1 MFSPSRSAAAPELAY
16 LKSFRHKQK
25 HVAQASYDVE
35 TTSSGP
41 SRTRPGG
48 ALTQAPRRRDKA
60 CLEACR
66 LVSGE
71 ARSSLCESD
80 WLRVGLSAVAARRRA
95 AHFVGSQQRWNVQVS
110 KERREGKRKV
120 LLLLQLVFPD
130 VASRLIMAQNHNL
143 VCPFVSPPR
152 VHRRDFPRQDQ
163 PQSNLLATR
172 ALDAGWRLNNYYIT
186 LPNIHS

>member
-1 MFSPSRSAAAPELAY
+1 MSDKTGGILFSPSRSAAAPELAY

-80 WLRVGLSAVAARRRA
+80 WLQIGLSAVAARRRA

-110 KERREGKRKV
+110 KERREGKRREEKGV
-120 LLLLQLVFPD
+120 VV
-130 VASRLIMAQNHNL
+130 VATSVSRCGKPAHNG
-143 VCPFVSPPR
+143 SK
-152 VHRRDFPRQDQ
+152 
-163 PQSNLLATR
+163 S
-172 ALDAGWRLNNYYIT
+172 
-186 LPNIHS
+186 